1 MFNRNDIEPL
11 MMAGRYSLHDF
22 IFQLTVGFHGFTL
35 ER

>member
-22 IFQLTVGFHGFTL
+22 IFQLTVGHGLTL